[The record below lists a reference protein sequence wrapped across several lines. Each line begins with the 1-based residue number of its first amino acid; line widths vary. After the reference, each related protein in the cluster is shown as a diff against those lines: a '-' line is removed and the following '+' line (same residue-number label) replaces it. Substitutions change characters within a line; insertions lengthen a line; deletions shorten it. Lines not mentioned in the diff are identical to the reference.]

1 MIVKLNE
8 TNLIEAAQWL
18 AERDKGL
25 AKVLDNFGY
34 PPLWAR
40 EPGFSTLVHIILEQ
54 QVSLASANAA
64 FQRLKAYVGNLTPAA
79 FSSLDDDLLRN
90 IGFSRQKTTYVRA
103 LANAVLSGRFDFNAL
118 SDLSDEQVRDEMKQ
132 LKGIGDWTADIYLS
146 ECLLRPDIL
155 PKGDIAMQEA
165 FRVLNGLTERP
176 VHDLFE
182 ASTRHWRPWRSVG
195 TRMLWHF
202 YLCRRKQPS

>member
-64 FQRLKAYVGNLTPAA
+64 FQRLRKRMWRNHSPPAC
-79 FSSLDDDLLRN
+79 F
-90 IGFSRQKTTYVRA
+90 FQ
-103 LANAVLSGRFDFNAL
+103 
-118 SDLSDEQVRDEMKQ
+118 
-132 LKGIGDWTADIYLS
+132 
-146 ECLLRPDIL
+146 P
-155 PKGDIAMQEA
+155 
-165 FRVLNGLTERP
+165 
-176 VHDLFE
+176 
-182 ASTRHWRPWRSVG
+182 
-195 TRMLWHF
+195 
-202 YLCRRKQPS
+202 RR